1 MLSVMHKNC
10 FIVAIFDSAKTPSP
24 FNTEDVYFGRAFP
37 LDFKGIGR
45 ASNLMQVLRLQLR
58 LRDLRIIHN
67 LPRKIERHGG
77 KIESKNNT
85 SLTLLVLQ

>member
-24 FNTEDVYFGRAFP
+24 FTTEAVYFGRAFP
-37 LDFKGIGR
+37 LDFKGVGR

-58 LRDLRIIHN
+58 
-67 LPRKIERHGG
+67 
-77 KIESKNNT
+77 
-85 SLTLLVLQ
+85 